1 MNLDLLLDGLA
12 AACLLVGAALT
23 LVAAIGMVRLP
34 DLLSRMH
41 AGTKPQ
47 VLGLLMALL
56 GLGLMLREPRA
67 VGLLLLVALFQM
79 ITSPIASHM
88 VGRASF
94 RGGHMR
100 ADLLIV
106 DELSSRPRGAG
117 PTPAD
122 PSSGSGPAG
131 QTST

>member
-1 MNLDLLLDGLA
+1 MSWGVILDA
-12 AACLLVGAALT
+12 ASAACFLVGALLT
-23 LVAAIGMVRLP
+23 LVAAIGFLRLP

-56 GLGLMLREPRA
+56 GLALRLREPEVIGVLMLA
-67 VGLLLLVALFQM
+67 GLFQM

-100 ADLLIV
+100 TDILIV
-106 DELSSRPRGAG
+106 DELSDAVHGPDG
-117 PTPAD
+117 PTRRI
-122 PSSGSGPAG
+122 G
-131 QTST
+131 T